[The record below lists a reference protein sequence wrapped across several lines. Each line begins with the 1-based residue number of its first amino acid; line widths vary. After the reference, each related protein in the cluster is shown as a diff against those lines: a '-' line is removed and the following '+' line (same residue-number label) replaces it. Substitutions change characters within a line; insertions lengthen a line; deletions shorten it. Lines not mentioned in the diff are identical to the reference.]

1 MCESHVG
8 SEMCIRDREETAAF
22 LQFLSDGTEA
32 GEIKLQYNIF
42 YQIAIFCGLRRGESI
57 ALLWSD
63 IDFEAKTMS
72 ITKSTSIVKGKA
84 VTKST
89 KTKSSAFQTISW
101 NYSGST
107 VQNMTATVILSA
119 PYGLETIIFSFSGTE
134 RRCTHLHPLPHLR
147 NLSTVTMR
155 HMRISCRTS
164 VCMISGILPP
174 RY

>member
-1 MCESHVG
+1 MRVKPPKQL
-8 SEMCIRDREETAAF
+8 RDTSDIQYFTEEETAAF

-89 KTKSSAFQTISW
+89 KTKSSVRTISIPDH
-101 NYSGST
+101 
-107 VQNMTATVILSA
+107 ILELLREYRAEYDSYRYTGRA

-147 NLSTVTMR
+147 NLPQLQCGT
-155 HMRISCRTS
+155 
-164 VCMISGILPP
+164 
-174 RY
+174 